1 MHYALLAEMYD
12 IELFCAG
19 VEFQQATLT
28 HPEAWKPYSG
38 RSEACTGDI

>member
-28 HPEAWKPYSG
+28 HPEAWETLFRKI
-38 RSEACTGDI
+38 RSLYGDI